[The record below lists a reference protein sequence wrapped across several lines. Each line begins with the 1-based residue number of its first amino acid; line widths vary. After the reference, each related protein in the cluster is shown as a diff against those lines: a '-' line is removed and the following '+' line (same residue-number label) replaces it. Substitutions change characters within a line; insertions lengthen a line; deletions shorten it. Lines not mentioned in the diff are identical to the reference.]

1 MSASEQVLLIERR
14 GPVAHFRM
22 NRPKQLN
29 ALDGAMVDALLA
41 AFRSAAADESLRAI
55 LLSGEGRSFMAG
67 GDLAVFAADF
77 DRAGETAAGLIDRF
91 HPLLRL
97 IRDIDKPV
105 VAALQGPVAGGGVSL
120 GLACDYVL
128 AADDMSLLSAY
139 TKIATNPDGG
149 ASWTL
154 TRLLGPRRA
163 LDFILS
169 NERIKA
175 PEALQLGLVNRVV
188 PKDDL
193 MPAAFAQAEAFAA
206 MARGSVRMVKRL
218 VGAALVNTFEAQLE
232 LEKAGFVENAGG
244 ADFREGVQ
252 AFFEG
257 RPPRFS

>member
-1 MSASEQVLLIERR
+1 MSASEVLLVERR
-14 GPVAHFRM
+14 GPAAHFRM
-22 NRPKQLN
+22 NRPKSLN
-29 ALDGAMVDALLA
+29 ALDGAMADALLA
-41 AFRSAAADESLRAI
+41 AFRAAASDDSVRVVV
-55 LLSGEGRSFMAG
+55 LSGEGRSFMAG
-67 GDLAVFAADF
+67 GDLGVFSADF
-77 DRAGETAAGLIDRF
+77 DHAGQTAGSLIDRF
-91 HPLLRL
+91 HPLLRT
-97 IRDIDKPV
+97 IRDMDKPV
-105 VAALQGPVAGGGVSL
+105 ISALQGPVAGGGVSL

-175 PEALQLGLVNRVV
+175 AEALQLGLVNRVV

-193 MPAAFAQAEAFAA
+193 MQEAFAQADKFAA
-206 MARGSVRMVKRL
+206 MARGSVRIVKRL
-218 VGAALVNTFEAQLE
+218 VQAAQTGTFEAQLD

-244 ADFREGVQ
+244 ADFREGVT

-257 RPPRFS
+257 RPPRFL